1 MGVWAELR
9 PRGCDQRWERRAYAC
24 LVILGR
30 AASGLSRVQL
40 LIPSQVDC
48 KNGTATG
55 SKHFVTLLI
64 GTLPT
69 LLRAPR
75 LFRLHSRLAYPSQGR
90 ICSPAANSLRRS
102 VRWPTPRSAETSQA
116 YFSAAAPRAV
126 AKRRGQQY
134 ARPRPVCSVKSAE
147 KGLAGSGAPARRGP
161 LAREHGSTAHAT
173 RVVVGTTHT
182 VSCLGTAHVHLWWLA
197 CIAVRRRRPRRLLHH
212 THATL
217 QSAHDVTPYTR
228 NLTITAHT

>member
-1 MGVWAELR
+1 M
-9 PRGCDQRWERRAYAC
+9 
-24 LVILGR
+24 
-30 AASGLSRVQL
+30 SSF
-40 LIPSQVDC
+40 LIPQQVYC
-48 KNGTATG
+48 QNGTATG
-55 SKHFVTLLI
+55 SQHFVTLLI

-173 RVVVGTTHT
+173 RVVVGTTPQGL
-182 VSCLGTAHVHLWWLA
+182 VPRNGTCAPVVA
-197 CIAVRRRRPRRLLHH
+197 RLHCCAPPPPAEI
-212 THATL
+212 TP
-217 QSAHDVTPYTR
+217 PYTR
-228 NLTITAHT
+228 NLTIRPRKLLHHQSRHTPFAH